1 MLKKIVHITLSAVL
15 LAATIG
21 VAVSKHYC
29 GDAMISVSLND
40 EATGCCEGGACC
52 HNENH
57 FFQLDVDLSVPPAV
71 KIPVYSQ
78 LFIWG
83 KTPDIFHRTFPQVY
97 EFQPLP
103 FYNGPPPL
111 TPLQSLSLIQVFRL

>member
-1 MLKKIVHITLSAVL
+1 MLKKIVHIAISAVL

-21 VAVSKHYC
+21 IAVSKHYC
-29 GDAMISVSLND
+29 GDSMVSVSLND
-40 EATGCCEGGACC
+40 EASACCEGGACC

-57 FFQLDVDLSVPPAV
+57 FFQLDVDFSVPPAA
-71 KIPVYSQ
+71 KIPVYSP

-83 KTPDIFHRTFPQVY
+83 KAPDIFHRIFSPVD
-97 EFQPLP
+97 EFQPLA

-111 TPLQSLSLIQVFRL
+111 TSLESLSLRQVYRL